1 MVLFDWYFC
10 LAILFHDNSS
20 SVKVER
26 STDVAIDVLSDVDYM
41 YIYSDFIHRR
51 SLSNLNLLMTSDDKV
66 LIYVYPLHYKI
77 NVLRLTTV
85 RHFESR
91 LGSFSNLL
99 KNRGSRVE
107 WDCSSTY
114 ALMKSTNYIRQRKL
128 SRENW
133 LLIK

>member
-99 KNRGSRVE
+99 KKIG
-107 WDCSSTY
+107 
-114 ALMKSTNYIRQRKL
+114 ALGL
-128 SRENW
+128 SGTVHQHTRLWNQLIIFDSEN
-133 LLIK
+133 LVVKIDFS

>member
-1 MVLFDWYFC
+1 MLVLFDWYFC

-99 KNRGSRVE
+99 K
-107 WDCSSTY
+107 
-114 ALMKSTNYIRQRKL
+114 K
-128 SRENW
+128 
-133 LLIK
+133 

>member
-1 MVLFDWYFC
+1 
-10 LAILFHDNSS
+10 
-20 SVKVER
+20 
-26 STDVAIDVLSDVDYM
+26 M
-41 YIYSDFIHRR
+41 YIYSDFIQRR

-99 KNRGSRVE
+99 K
-107 WDCSSTY
+107 
-114 ALMKSTNYIRQRKL
+114 K
-128 SRENW
+128 
-133 LLIK
+133 

>member
-85 RHFESR
+85 CHFESR

-128 SRENW
+128 CRENW